1 MYHTSDDEIESI
13 AIKEGFREKAYRP
26 GPGSNLT
33 IGYGQEHAL
42 FPETPG
48 EIPVTE
54 DLVIDEKTAKE
65 ALYFFVYN
73 VVDPLVTEHFNPQ
86 NQDEHDACAS
96 FVYNIR
102 QDKLRRNEYTLP
114 KLVCRADRSPE
125 AIQEI
130 IDQWLVY
137 CLTPGFE
144 SGLFRRRLIE
154 VLKFLGLPWD
164 APSVLGLI
172 RTVRV
177 ANRGRGEHL
186 AGAAYIHPT
195 GKLEAN
201 VDPDYIIDMAE
212 AVYDAMTPD
221 EQTAALNDAQLEAL
235 GGKPSEPVPK
245 ATPKANKVKV
255 VEAPKLKPDAPPK
268 PMEQSTTAKGM
279 AQQKAGAD
287 QVIVGTVTTTMAG
300 VATARE
306 VTKGIKEVNATA
318 EDVKGILFGI
328 TIEQLAMLGLL
339 VGGVWLAVGLIRWQS
354 GRIRKAVG
362 RAEAEVAKI

>member
-221 EQTAALNDAQLEAL
+221 EQTAALNNAQLEAL
-235 GGKPSEPVPK
+235 GGKPSEPIPK
-245 ATPKANKVKV
+245 ATPKAAKVVKVKAKP
-255 VEAPKLKPDAPPK
+255 VETPNIPEEAESV
-268 PMEQSTTAKGM
+268 PMEKSGTHKNLSN
-279 AQQKAGAD
+279 AD
-287 QVIVGTVTTTMAG
+287 TGKEIVVTGGVTGTVLAGTLPWMDKVSGYIEKTKPETIYTTILVLIG
-300 VATARE
+300 V
-306 VTKGIKEVNATA
+306 
-318 EDVKGILFGI
+318 F
-328 TIEQLAMLGLL
+328 MLI
-339 VGGVWLAVGLIRWQS
+339 GGVRWWW
-354 GRIRKAVG
+354 GRMGAYRERQQTTRVKH
-362 RAEAEVAKI
+362 